1 MDKYLTRENYGFL
14 LGLIGVVVF
23 SSTLPITRH
32 LAQIGFTSLEIGFG
46 RGFIAGLAS
55 LLILL
60 FKGHLKFEKLP
71 HRSDFTKFVIT
82 AIGVVFGFPI
92 FTAVAMQ
99 TIPAGNGGIVLAA
112 VPLSTAIFAG
122 FLSEEK
128 PSVRFWIIAI
138 LGFISVIIFR
148 LLTTDSS
155 IWDMGLGDLALFLC
169 VLLGGM
175 GYAQGGILGKR
186 MSGWRVICWSL
197 VISLPV
203 VVPLTLI
210 NFDFT
215 HLVQITGDSPKSI
228 ILFTFLCLFNNLI
241 GFFFF
246 YEGMGMGGVARVS
259 QIDLFRPFL
268 TFFFSVVF
276 LAEKMSVIS
285 IFFLLLIIVIAYS
298 SKRSKII

>member
-71 HRSDFTKFVIT
+71 HRSDFTKLVIT

>member
-71 HRSDFTKFVIT
+71 HRSDFTKLVIT

-285 IFFLLLIIVIAYS
+285 IFFLLLIIVIVYS

>member
-71 HRSDFTKFVIT
+71 HRSDFTKLVIT

-138 LGFISVIIFR
+138 LGFITVIIFR

-285 IFFLLLIIVIAYS
+285 IFFLLLIIVIVYS